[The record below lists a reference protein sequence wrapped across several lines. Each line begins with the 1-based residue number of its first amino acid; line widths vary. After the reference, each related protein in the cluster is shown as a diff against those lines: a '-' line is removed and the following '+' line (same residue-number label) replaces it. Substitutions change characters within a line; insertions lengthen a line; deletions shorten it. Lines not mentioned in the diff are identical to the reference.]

1 MQRISSHV
9 LDTTLGKPAAGIR
22 IQLYIYQGNEWL
34 ELNQGT
40 TDNDGRVGNF
50 LSEALKLETARYR
63 LRFSL
68 EEYFA
73 QQQQPCFYPQVEIEC
88 QLKAEDD
95 HYHIP
100 LLISPFG
107 YSTYRGS

>member
-9 LDTTLGKPAAGIR
+9 LDTTQGKPAAGIQ
-22 IQLYIYQGNEWL
+22 ITLFKWQQPEWIEISQGV
-34 ELNQGT
+34 
-40 TDNDGRVGNF
+40 TDQDGRIGNF
-50 LSEALKLETARYR
+50 LNQQLTLETARYR

-68 EEYFA
+68 EDYFA
-73 QQQQPCFYPQVEIEC
+73 QHQQPCFYPQVEIEC
-88 QLKAEDD
+88 QLNAEDE

-100 LLISPFG
+100 LLISPYS

>member
-9 LDTTLGKPAAGIR
+9 LDTTLGKPAAGID
-22 IQLYIYQGNEWL
+22 IVLFKHKGDEWI
-34 ELNQGT
+34 EISQGT

-50 LSEALKLETARYR
+50 LNDKLALETARYR

-68 EEYFA
+68 EAYFA
-73 QQQQPCFYPQVEIEC
+73 LQQQPCFYPQVEIEC
-88 QLKAEDD
+88 QLQAEDD